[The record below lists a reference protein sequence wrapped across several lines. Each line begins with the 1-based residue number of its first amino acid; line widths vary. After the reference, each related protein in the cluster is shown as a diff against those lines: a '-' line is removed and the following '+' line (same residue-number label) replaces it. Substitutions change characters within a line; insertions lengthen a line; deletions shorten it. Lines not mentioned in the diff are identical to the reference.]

1 MYLSLIAYLSIFL
14 FVGISA
20 YKAYQFAKL
29 PLHGRQELYPVP
41 KEKGHEYGGS
51 YYEEVEWWN
60 KERHVSHGTELIEM
74 LKEMLFIKKLF
85 DHQRPLWWLSYAL
98 HLGIYLLIAFTLLL
112 VMGALTLLG
121 GGQISASGAGVWG
134 SLVYYLTALTGL
146 MGLLLATFGSG
157 MLLLRRIFDD
167 TLRKYTTP
175 QEYFNLALLYS
186 AVVTGIF
193 VWGGDLTFGTA
204 REITANL
211 LTFTAFSPS
220 TFFILHLVLL
230 FVMFTYIP
238 LSKMS
243 HYVGKYFTFHKVL
256 WENDPNLRGSEM
268 EKKVQQATS
277 YRPTNSWAAPHITG
291 TTNSNKPS
299 L

>member
-1 MYLSLIAYLSIFL
+1 LLLSLIAYLSIFL
-14 FVGISA
+14 FLGISG

-29 PLHGRQELYPVP
+29 PLHGRMELYPVP

-60 KERHVSHGTELIEM
+60 KERQVSHRTELIEM

-85 DHQRPLWWLSYAL
+85 DHQKPLWWLSYAL
-98 HLGIYLLIAFTLLL
+98 HLGIYFLIAWTILL
-112 VMGALTLLG
+112 VIGSLTLLG
-121 GGQISASGAGVWG
+121 GGEVSISAGVWG
-134 SLVYYLTALTGL
+134 SLIFYLTAFTGL
-146 MGLLLATFGSG
+146 LGLILATFGSG
-157 MLLLRRIFDD
+157 MLLLRRLFDD

-175 QEYFNLALLYS
+175 QEYFNLILLYS

-193 VWGGDLTFGTA
+193 VWIGDLGFYSA

-211 LTFTAFSPS
+211 ITFIPFQASGL
-220 TFFILHLVLL
+220 FIIHLVIL
-230 FVMFTYIP
+230 FIMFTYIP

-256 WENDPNLRGSEM
+256 WENDPNLRGSEV
-268 EKKVQQATS
+268 EKKVEQATA
-277 YRPTNSWAAPHITG
+277 YRPTNSWSAPHITG
-291 TTNSNKPS
+291 ATPPNK
-299 L
+299 

>member
-1 MYLSLIAYLSIFL
+1 MLLSLIAYLSIFL
-14 FVGISA
+14 FLGISG

-29 PLHGRQELYPVP
+29 PLHGRMELYPVP

-60 KERHVSHGTELIEM
+60 KERQVSHSTELIDM

-85 DHQRPLWWLSYAL
+85 DNQRPLWWISYAL
-98 HLGIYLLIAFTLLL
+98 HLGIYLLIAWTLLL
-112 VMGALTLLG
+112 VVGAVTLLG
-121 GGQISASGAGVWG
+121 GGQVSASAGVWG
-134 SLVYYLTALTGL
+134 SLVFYLSALTGL
-146 MGLLLATFGSG
+146 LGLILATLGSG
-157 MLLLRRIFDD
+157 MLLLKRLFDD

-175 QEYFNLALLYS
+175 QEYFNLILLYS

-193 VWGGDLTFGTA
+193 VWANDLSFHSA

-211 LTFTAFSPS
+211 ITFNPFPAS
-220 TFFILHLVLL
+220 TLFVVHLVLL
-230 FVMFTYIP
+230 LIMFTYIP

-256 WENDPNLRGSEM
+256 WENDPNLKGSEM
-268 EKKVQQATS
+268 EDKIKQATS
-277 YRPTNSWAAPHITG
+277 YRPTNSWSAPHITG
-291 TTNSNKPS
+291 ATPS
-299 L
+299 KK